1 MNIFD
6 KIRSFCRP
14 FRIVLGLVLIA
25 TGFLLSNPWFYLGVI
40 PLILGIIGFCPV
52 CIISKKCT
60 PKYDNKKGN

>member
-14 FRIVLGLVLIA
+14 FRIVLGFVLIA
-25 TGFLLSNPWFYLGVI
+25 IAFFTENAWFYLGII
-40 PLILGIIGFCPV
+40 PLIAGIVDFCPT

-60 PKYDNKKGN
+60 PKIKS